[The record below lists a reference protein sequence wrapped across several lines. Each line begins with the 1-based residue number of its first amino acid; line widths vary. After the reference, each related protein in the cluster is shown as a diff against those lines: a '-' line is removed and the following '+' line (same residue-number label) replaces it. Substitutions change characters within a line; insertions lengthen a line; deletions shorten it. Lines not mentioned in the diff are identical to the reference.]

1 MTKTPGEVEPFKP
14 IPCVRARAFRLR
26 NSPNQREGRLSDR
39 RSTVSYRIVETF

>member
-26 NSPNQREGRLSDR
+26 NSPNQREGALV
-39 RSTVSYRIVETF
+39 RSAEHSQLPDS